1 MIIVDRIEG
10 AFAVCEMDDKS
21 MQNIALS
28 ELPAGI
34 KEGDVLA
41 ISDDGEL
48 AIDVEETARRRSK
61 IKKMQN
67 SIWDK

>member
-41 ISDDGEL
+41 VDNGTYL
-48 AIDVEETARRRSK
+48 IDTKQTKERTERIAQ
-61 IKKMQN
+61 KMN
-67 SIWDK
+67 RLFK

>member
-28 ELPAGI
+28 ELPVGV

-41 ISDDGEL
+41 VENGTYV
-48 AIDVEETARRRSK
+48 IDAKQTKERSER
-61 IKKMQN
+61 IAQKMN
-67 SIWDK
+67 RLFK

>member
-41 ISDDGEL
+41 VDNGTYV
-48 AIDVEETARRRSK
+48 IDAKQTKERSER
-61 IKKMQN
+61 IAQKMN
-67 SIWDK
+67 RLFK

>member
-1 MIIVDRIEG
+1 MIIVDRLEG

-34 KEGDVLA
+34 KEGDVLTVENSA
-41 ISDDGEL
+41 YV
-48 AIDVEETARRRSK
+48 IDIKQTAERSER
-61 IKKMQN
+61 IAQKM
-67 SIWDK
+67 SRLFK

>member
-21 MQNIALS
+21 MQNIALA
-28 ELPAGI
+28 ELPVGV

-41 ISDDGEL
+41 VENG
-48 AIDVEETARRRSK
+48 AYVIDVKQTKERSER
-61 IKKMQN
+61 IAQKMN
-67 SIWDK
+67 RLFK

>member
-41 ISDDGEL
+41 VDNGTYL
-48 AIDVEETARRRSK
+48 IDAKQTKERTERIAQ
-61 IKKMQN
+61 KMN
-67 SIWDK
+67 RLFK

>member
-28 ELPAGI
+28 ELPAGV

-41 ISDDGEL
+41 VENG
-48 AIDVEETARRRSK
+48 AYVIDAKQTKERTERIAQ
-61 IKKMQN
+61 KMN
-67 SIWDK
+67 RLFK

>member
-34 KEGDVLA
+34 KEGDALA
-41 ISDDGEL
+41 VDNGTYV
-48 AIDVEETARRRSK
+48 IDVKQTKERSER
-61 IKKMQN
+61 IAQKMN
-67 SIWDK
+67 RLFK

>member
-10 AFAVCEMDDKS
+10 TFAVCEMDDKS

-41 ISDDGEL
+41 VDNGTYL
-48 AIDVEETARRRSK
+48 IDTKQTKERTERIAQ
-61 IKKMQN
+61 KMN
-67 SIWDK
+67 RLFK

>member
-28 ELPAGI
+28 ELPAGV

-41 ISDDGEL
+41 VENG
-48 AIDVEETARRRSK
+48 AYVIDAKQTKERSEC
-61 IKKMQN
+61 IAQKMN
-67 SIWDK
+67 RLFK

>member
-21 MQNIALS
+21 MQNIALT
-28 ELPAGI
+28 ELPVGV

-41 ISDDGEL
+41 VENG
-48 AIDVEETARRRSK
+48 AYVIDVKQTKERSER
-61 IKKMQN
+61 IAQKMN
-67 SIWDK
+67 RLFK

>member
-1 MIIVDRIEG
+1 MVIVDRIEG

-41 ISDDGEL
+41 VDNGTYV
-48 AIDVEETARRRSK
+48 IDAKQTKERSER
-61 IKKMQN
+61 IAQKMN
-67 SIWDK
+67 RLFK

>member
-28 ELPAGI
+28 ELPAGV

-41 ISDDGEL
+41 VENGTYV
-48 AIDVEETARRRSK
+48 IDAKQTKERSEC
-61 IKKMQN
+61 IAQKMN
-67 SIWDK
+67 RLFK

>member
-41 ISDDGEL
+41 VDNGTYV
-48 AIDVEETARRRSK
+48 IDAKQTRERSER
-61 IKKMQN
+61 IAQKMN
-67 SIWDK
+67 RLFK

>member
-34 KEGDVLA
+34 KEGDVLVVENGA
-41 ISDDGEL
+41 YV
-48 AIDVEETARRRSK
+48 IDAKQTAERTER
-61 IKKMQN
+61 IAQKMN
-67 SIWDK
+67 RLFK

>member
-10 AFAVCEMDDKS
+10 TFAVCEMDDKS

-41 ISDDGEL
+41 VDNGTYL
-48 AIDVEETARRRSK
+48 IDAKQTKERTERIAQ
-61 IKKMQN
+61 KMN
-67 SIWDK
+67 RLFK

>member
-34 KEGDVLA
+34 KEGDALA
-41 ISDDGEL
+41 VDNGTYV
-48 AIDVEETARRRSK
+48 IDAKQTKERSERIAQK
-61 IKKMQN
+61 TNRLFK
-67 SIWDK
+67 

>member
-10 AFAVCEMDDKS
+10 ALAVCEMDDKS

-28 ELPAGI
+28 ELPVGV

-41 ISDDGEL
+41 VENGTYV
-48 AIDVEETARRRSK
+48 IDAKQTKERSEH
-61 IKKMQN
+61 IAQKMN
-67 SIWDK
+67 RLFK

>member
-28 ELPAGI
+28 EHPAGI
-34 KEGDVLA
+34 KEGDALA
-41 ISDDGEL
+41 EDNGTYV
-48 AIDVEETARRRSK
+48 IDAKQTKERSER
-61 IKKMQN
+61 IAQKMN
-67 SIWDK
+67 RLFK

>member
-34 KEGDVLA
+34 KEGDVLVM
-41 ISDDGEL
+41 DNDTYV
-48 AIDVEETARRRSK
+48 IDTKQTKERTERITQ
-61 IKKMQN
+61 KMN
-67 SIWDK
+67 RLFK

>member
-28 ELPAGI
+28 ELPAGV
-34 KEGDVLA
+34 KEGDVIA
-41 ISDDGEL
+41 MDNGTYV
-48 AIDVEETARRRSK
+48 IDAKQTKERSER
-61 IKKMQN
+61 IAQKMN
-67 SIWDK
+67 RLFK

>member
-34 KEGDVLA
+34 KEGDVIA
-41 ISDDGEL
+41 MDNGTYV
-48 AIDVEETARRRSK
+48 IDAKQTKERSER
-61 IKKMQN
+61 IAQKMN
-67 SIWDK
+67 RLFK

>member
-28 ELPAGI
+28 ELPVGV

-41 ISDDGEL
+41 
-48 AIDVEETARRRSK
+48 VEKWRLC
-61 IKKMQN
+61 
-67 SIWDK
+67 D

>member
-10 AFAVCEMDDKS
+10 ALAVCEMDDKS

-28 ELPAGI
+28 ELPVGV

-41 ISDDGEL
+41 VENG
-48 AIDVEETARRRSK
+48 AYVIDVKQTKERSER
-61 IKKMQN
+61 IAQKMN
-67 SIWDK
+67 RLFK

>member
-28 ELPAGI
+28 ELPVGV
-34 KEGDVLA
+34 KEGDVIA
-41 ISDDGEL
+41 VENGAYVIDSKQTKERSEL
-48 AIDVEETARRRSK
+48 IAQ
-61 IKKMQN
+61 KMN
-67 SIWDK
+67 RLFK

>member
-34 KEGDVLA
+34 KEGDALA
-41 ISDDGEL
+41 VDNGTYV
-48 AIDVEETARRRSK
+48 IDAKQTKERSER
-61 IKKMQN
+61 IAQKMN
-67 SIWDK
+67 RLFK

>member
-10 AFAVCEMDDKS
+10 ALAVCEMDDKS

-28 ELPAGI
+28 ELPVGV

-41 ISDDGEL
+41 VENGTYV
-48 AIDVEETARRRSK
+48 IDAKQTKERSER
-61 IKKMQN
+61 IAQKMN
-67 SIWDK
+67 RLFK

>member
-34 KEGDVLA
+34 KEGDALA
-41 ISDDGEL
+41 VDNGTYV
-48 AIDVEETARRRSK
+48 IDAKQTKERSEC
-61 IKKMQN
+61 IAQKMN
-67 SIWDK
+67 RLFK

>member
-34 KEGDVLA
+34 KEGDVIA
-41 ISDDGEL
+41 MDNGTYV
-48 AIDVEETARRRSK
+48 IDAKQTKECSERIAQ
-61 IKKMQN
+61 KMN
-67 SIWDK
+67 RLFK

>member
-28 ELPAGI
+28 ELPVGV

-41 ISDDGEL
+41 VENG
-48 AIDVEETARRRSK
+48 AYVIDVKQTKERSER
-61 IKKMQN
+61 IAQKMN
-67 SIWDK
+67 RLFK

>member
-21 MQNIALS
+21 MQNIALL
-28 ELPAGI
+28 ELPVGV

-41 ISDDGEL
+41 VENG
-48 AIDVEETARRRSK
+48 AYVIDAKQTKECTERIAQ
-61 IKKMQN
+61 KMN
-67 SIWDK
+67 RLFK

>member
-10 AFAVCEMDDKS
+10 ALAVCEMDDKS

-41 ISDDGEL
+41 VDNGTYV
-48 AIDVEETARRRSK
+48 IDAKQTKERSER
-61 IKKMQN
+61 IAQKMN
-67 SIWDK
+67 RLFK

>member
-34 KEGDVLA
+34 KEGNVIAMDNGTYV
-41 ISDDGEL
+41 
-48 AIDVEETARRRSK
+48 IDAKQTKERSER
-61 IKKMQN
+61 IAQKMN
-67 SIWDK
+67 RLFK

>member
-28 ELPAGI
+28 VLPAGI
-34 KEGDVLA
+34 KEGDALA
-41 ISDDGEL
+41 VDNGTYV
-48 AIDVEETARRRSK
+48 IDAKQTKERSER
-61 IKKMQN
+61 IAQKMN
-67 SIWDK
+67 RLFK

>member
-34 KEGDVLA
+34 KEGDMLA
-41 ISDDGEL
+41 VDNGTYV
-48 AIDVEETARRRSK
+48 IDAKQTKERSER
-61 IKKMQN
+61 IAQKMN
-67 SIWDK
+67 RLFK